1 MLKLK
6 DLHEGD
12 HVIAN
17 YEGQQLRGIVTGF
30 HREDNEVGVETDV
43 QEFWFNPADMD
54 GILLNEEELLKLGFQ
69 KEERE
74 DGSVKYL
81 KGPFR
86 LLTHEKGNF
95 TNVEIWYRED
105 RRTITTQ
112 LYVHELQHH
121 YHQMTKVD
129 LVQE

>member
-12 HVIAN
+12 HVIAH
-17 YEGQQLRGIVTGF
+17 YEGQQLRGIVTGLN
-30 HREDNEVGVETDV
+30 REDGEVGVTDV
-43 QEFWFNPADMD
+43 QEFWFKPEDLS
-54 GILLNEEELLKLGFQ
+54 GIPLNDEELTKLGFQ

-86 LLTHEKGNF
+86 ILTPVKGNF
-95 TNVEIWYRED
+95 THVQIWYRED
-105 RRTITTQ
+105 RRDITSQ

-121 YHQMTKVD
+121 YHQMTKVE
-129 LVQE
+129 LAE